1 MSEELIQRSS
11 LTAIGDAIREVHKT
25 DEKIPVAQMPD
36 KIREIPPGFLD
47 TSKIED
53 WSYFCYN
60 GARNDILQKADVSGG
75 KSFNRVCY
83 GDGDLISLELNCP
96 LATDFQYGF
105 YDCVYLTDLTLH
117 LGDGTNGTNLIRDV
131 DFTNAFRNASSIVNL
146 IISGKI
152 LIIGSGTFNVA
163 YSASLSLES
172 VESIAEAVIREDT
185 EYERAIYL
193 PSAVKT
199 KLNNADD
206 PTKWN
211 DEEERIRYAN
221 VMDKLAEKRIGL
233 A

>member
-1 MSEELIQRSS
+1 MSETIIQDST
-11 LTAIGDAIREVHKT
+11 LTAIGDAIREMHKT

-53 WSYFCYN
+53 WSYFCYG

-75 KSFNRVCY
+75 ISFNRVCY
-83 GDGDLISLELNCP
+83 SDGDLVSLELICP

-105 YDCVYLTDLTLH
+105 YDCANLTDLTLH
-117 LGDGTNGTNLIRDV
+117 LGDGTNGTHLIRDV
-131 DFTNAFRNASSIVNL
+131 DFTNTFRNASSIVNL
-146 IISGKI
+146 IISGNI
-152 LIIGSGTFNVA
+152 LIIGSGTFNIA
-163 YSASLSLES
+163 YAQSLSLES
-172 VESIAEAVIREDT
+172 VESIAEAVIRDDT

-199 KLNNADD
+199 KLINSSD
-206 PTKWN
+206 PTKWDN
-211 DEEERIRYAN
+211 EEERIRYAN
-221 VMDKLAEKRIGL
+221 VMDKLYQKRISL